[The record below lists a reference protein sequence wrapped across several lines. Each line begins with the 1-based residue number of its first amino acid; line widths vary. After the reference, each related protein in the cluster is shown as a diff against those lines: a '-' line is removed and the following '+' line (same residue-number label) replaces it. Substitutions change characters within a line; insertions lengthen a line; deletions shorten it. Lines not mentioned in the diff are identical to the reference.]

1 MVLLAAAV
9 CTKSGKALV
18 SRQFIEMSRARIE
31 GLLSAFPKLMGSDS
45 KSSSKQHTFV
55 ETESVRYVYQPLE
68 KMYALLITTK
78 NSNILEDLE
87 TLRLFSKVIPEYCRT
102 IDETEV
108 SNNAFELLF
117 AFDEIVALGYR
128 ESVNLNQIR
137 VFTEMESHEEKVAI
151 AMRKSQEEAAKKQRK
166 EQMAEIAKRK
176 REAGKGGRFGGMSMA
191 SMSGGGGIGGGG
203 SSMGSSSSS
212 GPTVEPTASKP
223 TKPRSARAGG
233 MSLKGKKS
241 GIDSFVDKLANE
253 GVSVSST
260 AVKKE
265 QAKTQIPAALTE
277 SVHIRVEEKIQLE
290 ANRDGGLNEMILQGM
305 MLLRISDEEQAKVR
319 VKLERDDDRVMWQ
332 THPQVNKNVFNAES
346 IVGLKNPDK
355 PFPVN
360 QDVGVL
366 KWRLQTQEE
375 DQIPLNITCW
385 PNENG
390 DGGCDVS
397 VEYELQNG
405 HHHLELADVTIQ
417 IPVPSG
423 VGAPVITTCDGDYKH
438 DSRKNF
444 LEWTLPVIDESN
456 ANGSL
461 EFTIAGNPDDFFP
474 VSVEFHSTKK
484 SFINVAVSNVVEA
497 DSGAPVKFSSERA
510 LLVERYEVV

>member
-18 SRQFIEMSRARIE
+18 SRQFLEMSRARIE
-31 GLLSAFPKLMGSDS
+31 GLLSAFPKLMSSENKG
-45 KSSSKQHTFV
+45 SSKQHTFV
-55 ETESVRYVYQPLE
+55 ETDSVRYVYQPLE

-102 IDETEV
+102 IDENEV
-108 SNNAFELLF
+108 SNNAFELIF

-151 AMRKSQEEAAKKQRK
+151 AMRLSQEREAIKQRK
-166 EQMAEIAKRK
+166 EQIAEISRRK
-176 REAGKGGRFGGMSMA
+176 KETGKGGRFGGMTMGA
-191 SMSGGGGIGGGG
+191 MGGGGIGGGG
-203 SSMGSSSSS
+203 TSSVGSSASATSV
-212 GPTVEPTASKP
+212 VEPTA
-223 TKPRSARAGG
+223 TKPSKSRSAKAGG
-233 MSLKGKKS
+233 MSLRGKKS

-260 AVKKE
+260 ATKKE
-265 QAKTQIPAALTE
+265 VAKTQIAASLTE
-277 SVHIRVEEKIQLE
+277 AVHIRVEEKIQLQ
-290 ANRDGGLNEMILQGM
+290 ANRDGGLDEFILQGM
-305 MLLRISDEEQAKVR
+305 MLLKIADEEFSKIK
-319 VKLERDDDRVMWQ
+319 VKLERDDNRVMWQ
-332 THPQVNKNVFNAES
+332 THPQVNKSIFNNES

-366 KWRLQTQEE
+366 KWRLQSQDEE
-375 DQIPLNITCW
+375 QIPLNITCW
-385 PNENG
+385 PNEN

-397 VEYELQNG
+397 VEYELQDG
-405 HHHLELADVTIQ
+405 HTHLELADVTIR

-423 VGAPVITTCDGDYKH
+423 VGAPVIGSCDGDYKH

-444 LEWTLPVIDESN
+444 LEWTLVVIDSSN
-456 ANGSL
+456 ASGSL
-461 EFTIAGNPDDFFP
+461 EFSIPGHPDDFFP
-474 VSVEFHSTKK
+474 ISVEFHSTKK
-484 SFINVAVSNVVEA
+484 SFIHVAVAGVSDAETGE
-497 DSGAPVKFSSERA
+497 STKYSSETV
-510 LLVERYEVV
+510 LLVDRYDVV

>member
-1 MVLLAAAV
+1 
-9 CTKSGKALV
+9 
-18 SRQFIEMSRARIE
+18 
-31 GLLSAFPKLMGSDS
+31 MGSDS
-45 KSSSKQHTFV
+45 KNSSKQHTFV
-55 ETESVRYVYQPLE
+55 ETDSVRYVYQPLE

-203 SSMGSSSSS
+203 SSMGGGSS
-212 GPTVEPTASKP
+212 GSTPTVEPTASKP

-319 VKLERDDDRVMWQ
+319 VKLDRDDDRVMWQ

-397 VEYELQNG
+397 VEYELQDG
-405 HHHLELADVTIQ
+405 HQHLELADVKIN

-423 VGAPVITTCDGDYKH
+423 VGAPVISSCDGDYKH

-484 SFINVAVSNVVEA
+484 SFINVAVSGVVEA
-497 DSGAPVKFSSERA
+497 DSGSPVKFSSERA